1 MSNAGCPAPLGFE
14 ALVEYWL
21 GEIDAGKA
29 AAVDEH
35 LLGCGECSSRL
46 HGLVDLAEG
55 IRALVRQGSVR
66 AVVTDAFLRR
76 LAAHG
81 LRLRQYRVPHNGSV
95 HCTVAPDDDLVVS
108 RLQAPL
114 AGIERVD
121 VVVFGAS
128 TVPRERLR
136 DVPFD
141 PAAGELVYTVNATE
155 VRALPASTNRVQ
167 LVAVD
172 RPGERVLGEYA
183 FIHTPWP
190 TA

>member
-1 MSNAGCPAPLGFE
+1 MNSTHCRAPLEFGT
-14 ALVEYWL
+14 LIEYWQ
-21 GEIDAGKA
+21 GEIDPEKE

-46 HGLVDLAEG
+46 QSVVDLAEG

-66 AVVTDAFLRR
+66 AVVTDAFLQR
-76 LAAHG
+76 LAAQG

-114 AGIERVD
+114 AGLERVD
-121 VVVFGAS
+121 VVVLGTGADQ
-128 TVPRERLR
+128 RERLR

-141 PAAGELVYTVNATE
+141 PAAGELVYTNNATE

-172 RPGERVLGEYA
+172 RQGERVLGEYA
-183 FIHTPWP
+183 FIHSPWP
-190 TA
+190 AA

>member
-1 MSNAGCPAPLGFE
+1 MNSTRCRAPLE
-14 ALVEYWL
+14 LETLIEYWL
-21 GEIDAGKA
+21 GEIDPGKE

-46 HGLVDLAEG
+46 QSLVDLADG

-66 AVVTDAFLRR
+66 AVVTDAFLQR
-76 LAAHG
+76 LAAQG

-114 AGIERVD
+114 AGLEQVD
-121 VVVFGAS
+121 VVLLIAGADR
-128 TVPRERLR
+128 RERLR

-141 PAAGELVYTVNATE
+141 PAAGELVYTNNASE

-167 LVAVD
+167 LIAVD
-172 RPGERVLGEYA
+172 RQGERVLGEYA
-183 FIHTPWP
+183 FIHSPWRP
-190 TA
+190 G